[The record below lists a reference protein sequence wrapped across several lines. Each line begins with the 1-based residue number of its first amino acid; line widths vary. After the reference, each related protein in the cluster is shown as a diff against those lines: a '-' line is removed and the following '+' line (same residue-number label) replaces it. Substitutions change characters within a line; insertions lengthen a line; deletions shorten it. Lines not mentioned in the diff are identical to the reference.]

1 VPLLNAFFYDSSDIR
16 GLLKNGPD
24 NVSGGKGFVTG
35 VSTKK
40 ILLEIE

>member
-1 VPLLNAFFYDSSDIR
+1 
-16 GLLKNGPD
+16 LKNGPD